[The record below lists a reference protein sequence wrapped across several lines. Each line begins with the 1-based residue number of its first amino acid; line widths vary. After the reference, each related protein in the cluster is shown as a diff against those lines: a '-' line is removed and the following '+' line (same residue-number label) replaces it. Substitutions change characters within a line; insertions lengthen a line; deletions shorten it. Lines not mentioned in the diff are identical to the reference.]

1 LKKEYVLAKGGDLAI
16 IIKKVF
22 YALVANFKLI
32 FKPSYNKVISCWI
45 VSFLYLLSIFDF
57 FQGNPKG
64 EVFGMTA
71 QGSLLIAM
79 VHEL

>member
-32 FKPSYNKVISCWI
+32 FKPSYNKVISCW
-45 VSFLYLLSIFDF
+45 VVCFLYLLSIFDF

-64 EVFGMTA
+64 EVRNMTA
-71 QGSLLIAM
+71 QVFILVAV
-79 VHEL
+79 VHEA